1 MNPGF
6 HYKMFSKR
14 FHSSL
19 ALSIRLFCTLIFTFL
34 WFSSALNAAEPPTI
48 ELTPEEQ
55 AWAEANPELVNIS
68 SALRS
73 RVQLSD
79 QERRWLETKQDVPV
93 RVGDYPPFFFVSN
106 DSPQGLSIDYVRMI
120 CSAFDMNC
128 RFVTGIPVSE
138 SFSLMQEPGGI
149 ALQPAWQSNAEREK
163 IAIFTT
169 PYLISPFVIFKRKE
183 ETDPIRSME
192 DLAGKRVVVEKGY
205 AIHRLLEQKHP
216 ELKLV
221 EVKFSS
227 EALETLSAG
236 GADAYISSML
246 AGNYMA
252 IQHGIPNVEVAAQTP
267 FKPNIM
273 SIAVRRDHPELAS
286 LIDKSIKAIT
296 PLEHTTIKQRWT
308 TGFEG
313 TFSPPPVR
321 VSLTPEEKAWLA
333 EHPVITLTT
342 LPNWQPF
349 VITDEKTGE
358 LSGIDVEFIKLLNQR
373 LGDAIRIETYDWATL
388 VQMSK
393 EHQVDG
399 FFPAAISEDRK
410 PYLVWTKVYNS
421 TPLALVTL
429 RDAPD
434 IKKWSDLAGKKVAM
448 TESSSY
454 IELLGELAPEAE
466 VVIVKN
472 IEEQV
477 PLLAESKVD
486 AVLNSAPALYHTMRS
501 NNVLSLM
508 KFQKYYISDN
518 HGQFRIAIR
527 NDEPLLLSI
536 LNKGI
541 DSIAEEEFNVIK
553 NKWVPKEILSGS
565 PLKAASKTKAWREL
579 LSENERTWLQQGHI
593 VRARVSYWPP
603 LMFREPKPSGIAVDY
618 LKHISTNFGFK
629 VEFIAS
635 ELNFT
640 DSLHDLQGD
649 RKHYDLMLTLKKTPE
664 REKEI
669 AFTDNYLV
677 MPWVIFTR
685 DKASFISS
693 LEDLKGKT
701 VSVEQ
706 SYVMAD
712 MLEKDYPSIKLL
724 KVPSSLDALQ
734 AVATAQADAYI
745 GNLSNATWLV
755 REHNLDNLKIAAPTP
770 FGDHDNAMGVRKDWP
785 ELASIISKGLAAMT
799 PDEQHA
805 IKNRWLT
812 TVKTET
818 DYALLWKSMLAL
830 ILIVAAII
838 YWNRVLRRQ
847 VRKRTAE
854 LSESESRFRATFEQA
869 AVGIAHVSPE
879 GQFLRLNQKFCEI
892 VGYSEKEVLKLKFQ
906 DITHP
911 DDLDADLHLFQEL
924 LDGKSDS
931 YTMEKRYIRK
941 DGSLVWISL
950 TVKILRNEDG
960 SPRWFVSV
968 IEDISDRIRIQDEV
982 HKSYEFLNHLTKTI
996 PDAIFSVKLPER
1008 IVSWCTDTYG
1018 ILGYEAQECIGK
1030 STEKL
1035 YPSPVEA
1042 QKMGALIDNAI
1053 SNENETVQTEIM
1065 LRRKNG
1071 EIFPVEAK
1079 LAFQKEAGR
1088 VVSVTALLR
1097 DISERKL
1104 AEKKLQENH
1113 DYLKH
1118 LLSSIPDAVFRV
1130 KLPERVIDWVEDYS
1144 HIMGASDVKEMYG
1157 QPTRNYFASEDEYNA
1172 FGEIQRQ
1179 TIENG
1184 KDFMRHEIIVRR
1196 SDGKTFPAE
1205 VTSSFFRE
1213 NGTVKYVTAL
1223 VRDITDRKEAEKKIL
1238 DYQKHLK
1245 ALASQLTL
1253 VEERERR
1260 RIAADLH
1267 DDIGQTLAMSR
1278 LQLAAAI
1285 RACDCTGSKHHG
1297 MLEEISATLLKAIQ
1311 DTRQLIFELGS
1322 AAIHEIGL
1330 GAAIA
1335 EWIEEKMKSLDD
1347 EIDFDL
1353 VDNLADDMLEEDQRV
1368 ILFRNI
1374 RELLTNTIKHARAS
1388 KVEILLESDDHE
1400 IHITV
1405 QDDGIGFNPELIS
1418 GEFNQEGGY
1427 GIFSIEER
1435 MADLGGRLEIDS
1447 APHKG
1452 CCITMSLPIES

>member
-1 MNPGF
+1 MTPGF
-6 HYKMFSKR
+6 HHKMFSKR

-48 ELTPEEQ
+48 ELTLEEQ

-227 EALETLSAG
+227 EALETLSTG

-252 IQHGIPNVEVAAQTP
+252 IQQGIPNVEVAAQTQ

-333 EHPVITLTT
+333 QQHLIRVTFSEHPPYFSFKGDKVAGIAVEYLEKISRITGIEFQIANEPYLFTDELRGLLDKSGPDVITAIMPTEEREKVILFTKPFIQSPRFIFTRDDAPFISKIEDLFGKTVAVIKDYVTHKYLLEFYPDIGLKVYGTNEEALRAVSTRKAFAYIGDLTST
-342 LPNWQPF
+342 PVAINQFGLQNLKAACPSGLPDHSLAMGVRNDWPELRNILDKALD
-349 VITDEKTGE
+349 VLPAEEK
-358 LSGIDVEFIKLLNQR
+358 
-373 LGDAIRIETYDWATL
+373 
-388 VQMSK
+388 
-393 EHQVDG
+393 
-399 FFPAAISEDRK
+399 AAIINK
-410 PYLVWTKVYNS
+410 WS
-421 TPLALVTL
+421 TV
-429 RDAPD
+429 RVEYGIRSSD
-434 IKKWSDLAGKKVAM
+434 IKKWGLVA
-448 TESSSY
+448 
-454 IELLGELAPEAE
+454 
-466 VVIVKN
+466 
-472 IEEQV
+472 
-477 PLLAESKVD
+477 
-486 AVLNSAPALYHTMRS
+486 
-501 NNVLSLM
+501 VLSL
-508 KFQKYYISDN
+508 
-518 HGQFRIAIR
+518 
-527 NDEPLLLSI
+527 LSI
-536 LNKGI
+536 I
-541 DSIAEEEFNVIK
+541 
-553 NKWVPKEILSGS
+553 
-565 PLKAASKTKAWREL
+565 T
-579 LSENERTWLQQGHI
+579 
-593 VRARVSYWPP
+593 
-603 LMFREPKPSGIAVDY
+603 
-618 LKHISTNFGFK
+618 
-629 VEFIAS
+629 
-635 ELNFT
+635 
-640 DSLHDLQGD
+640 
-649 RKHYDLMLTLKKTPE
+649 
-664 REKEI
+664 
-669 AFTDNYLV
+669 
-677 MPWVIFTR
+677 IFTTWNKQLSR
-685 DKASFISS
+685 R
-693 LEDLKGKT
+693 
-701 VSVEQ
+701 
-706 SYVMAD
+706 
-712 MLEKDYPSIKLL
+712 
-724 KVPSSLDALQ
+724 
-734 AVATAQADAYI
+734 VAQ
-745 GNLSNATWLV
+745 
-755 REHNLDNLKIAAPTP
+755 
-770 FGDHDNAMGVRKDWP
+770 
-785 ELASIISKGLAAMT
+785 
-799 PDEQHA
+799 
-805 IKNRWLT
+805 
-812 TVKTET
+812 
-818 DYALLWKSMLAL
+818 
-830 ILIVAAII
+830 
-838 YWNRVLRRQ
+838 
-847 VRKRTAE
+847 RTAE
-854 LSESESRFRATFEQA
+854 LSDSEARFRATFEQA
-869 AVGIAHVSPE
+869 AVGIAHVSPD
-879 GQFLRLNQKFCEI
+879 GRFIRLNQKFCEI

-911 DDLDADLHLFQEL
+911 DDLGKDLELFQEL

-941 DGSLVWISL
+941 DGSVVWINL

-968 IEDISDRIRIQDEV
+968 IEDISDRIRIQNEV

-1008 IVSWCTDTYG
+1008 TVTWCTDTYG
-1018 ILGYEAQECIGK
+1018 ILGYKAQECIGE

-1088 VVSVTALLR
+1088 VVNVTALLR

-1104 AEKKLQENH
+1104 AEKKLQESH

-1118 LLSSIPDAVFRV
+1118 LVSSIPDAVFRV

-1253 VEERERR
+1253 AEERERR